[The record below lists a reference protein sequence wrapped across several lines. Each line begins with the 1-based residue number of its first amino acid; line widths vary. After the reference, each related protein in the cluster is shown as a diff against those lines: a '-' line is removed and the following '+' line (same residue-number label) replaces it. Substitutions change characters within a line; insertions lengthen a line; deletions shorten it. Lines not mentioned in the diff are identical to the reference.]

1 MTKKSSLTIG
11 SDLTGSSDGAGQE
24 NQETG
29 KTRRALLAAALALF
43 ADRGIYEPTIEE
55 ITEKA
60 DVGKGTFYQHFLSR
74 EALIAELTRNGF
86 ALLLEEAEKE
96 AADARD
102 GDGRLRAIFKSHGA
116 FFAQHPEYLLLF
128 HQARGWM
135 KVERHHYGALR
146 EVFSDYVFR
155 IADLMGDKP
164 SAPGGPP
171 SPRAVAVAGF
181 IAGVLSFEFI
191 LASEVPKRGLE
202 ELLALLVGS
211 EADSS
216 GTRPGTAAW
225 RRA

>member
-1 MTKKSSLTIG
+1 MEQGRRTRKR
-11 SDLTGSSDGAGQE
+11 E
-24 NQETG
+24 

-55 ITEKA
+55 ITQKA

-74 EALIAELTRNGF
+74 EALIAELTRSGF
-86 ALLLEEAEKE
+86 ALLLEEAKKE
-96 AADARD
+96 AVDARD
-102 GDGRLRAIFKSHGA
+102 DAERLRAIFKSHGA

-155 IADLMGDKP
+155 IADLMGDKL

-171 SPRAVAVAGF
+171 SPRAVALAGF
-181 IAGVLSFEFI
+181 IAGVLSFEHI
-191 LASEVPKRGLE
+191 LGPDAPKRGLE
-202 ELLALLVGS
+202 EHLALLVGS

-216 GTRPGTAAW
+216 GTRLGTAAR